1 MTASIRAYQSAEAVM
16 IAPIEYSYLIFA
28 AAIDFF
34 LWQIMPGVLHVL
46 GAILIFGSG
55 SLIAV
60 REWKAGQRT

>member
-1 MTASIRAYQSAEAVM
+1 M

-34 LWQIMPGVLHVL
+34 LWQIVPGVLHVL